1 MSILLSLH
9 DSTAACYHIAGRM
22 VLQDPCQDVGFE
34 VAVIKS
40 ERKTSASDIVS
51 RAATYRNLSQLCFLM
66 YSFGEH
72 LATLDKARSASMNGR
87 FRQVAMMSPNV
98 DLPTCVLF
106 CQPRSPAIEKA
117 RSPRESRSRQYWQPD
132 APRQRS
138 LGQDLSPSFVLAVQK
153 EAQPCLLISRWQ
165 DRKDG
170 RFTEVYGRS
179 ASKETAMGGSRTVH
193 TGRFVQHLLP

>member
-117 RSPRESRSRQYWQPD
+117 RSPRESRSKRYWESDGQSQGYLYEDLLPSSV
-132 APRQRS
+132 RS
-138 LGQDLSPSFVLAVQK
+138 MQK
-153 EAQPCLLISRWQ
+153 ERRSCLFMFGARS
-165 DRKDG
+165 RKDA
-170 RFTEVYGRS
+170 RS
-179 ASKETAMGGSRTVH
+179 SGTRARGQCLYNPK
-193 TGRFVQHLLP
+193 QPK